1 MASVNK
7 VILLGNI
14 GKDPEVRTFQNG
26 GKVMDI
32 RMATN
37 SGYKDKEGNWIE
49 KVEWHSVIIK
59 DDKLIDRMAE
69 KLSKGTT
76 IYVEGEIATR
86 KYEKEGVERH
96 VTEIV
101 VPRFNGQ
108 VVIVSGGRDAG
119 NRGSHDVPGGTS
131 FKKPQAGNVERS
143 SHSQKKQDG
152 FKPDPDFDLNDEV
165 PF

>member
-49 KVEWHSVIIK
+49 KVEWHSVIVK
-59 DDKLIDRMAE
+59 NDKLIDRLVD
-69 KLSKGTT
+69 KLTKGTT

-101 VPRFNGQ
+101 VPMFGGAVA
-108 VVIVSGGRDAG
+108 VVGGGRDAG
-119 NRGSHDVPGGTS
+119 NRGSHEVPGNTS
-131 FKKPQAGNVERS
+131 FQKPKPSNVGG
-143 SHSQKKQDG
+143 SHSKAKSSG
-152 FKPDPDFDLNDEV
+152 FIEDDDIPFDL
-165 PF
+165 

>member
-49 KVEWHSVIIK
+49 KVEWHSVILK
-59 DDKLIDRMAE
+59 DEKLIDRMVE
-69 KLSKGTT
+69 KLTKGTT

-96 VTEIV
+96 VTEVV
-101 VPRFNGQ
+101 VPRFNGT
-108 VVIVSGGRDAG
+108 VTIVGGGRDAG
-119 NRGSHDVPGGTS
+119 NRASHEAPAGSS
-131 FKKPQAGNVERS
+131 FKKPSAGNLGAA
-143 SHSQKKQDG
+143 HSKAKSNG
-152 FKPDPDFDLNDEV
+152 FIEDDDIPFDL
-165 PF
+165 